1 MKALLESAGVDY
13 AQWLALTRAIL
24 KRDFRTRS
32 SQMSRGS
39 RGPATGGRAL
49 FAQAIFYSL
58 FGFLLSIAIV
68 VSSDLFFVGVVMC
81 AYVMFMVGTAVLLD
95 HSSALT
101 AADDYAVLGF
111 RPVSSRTYFA
121 VRLTNVLIYTLMM
134 TTMVS
139 YIPIGALFVK
149 HGVAAGIAG
158 FFALFGASLAIAF
171 ALLLGYAGLQRF
183 VGANRLKNVLS
194 YLQLAMS
201 FMVYGGY
208 FFISR
213 MMSKSF
219 LAHFTLQKTWWLLA
233 LPPAWFASYFDVAA
247 GTFTPAVL
255 LPALASVVALVVM
268 SRALTGKLSAGFTDR
283 LGESTVSAT
292 RTSVGSAR
300 PAKAGWL
307 FRMGE
312 GRAMALLIRSQ
323 FRNDQKFRMG
333 VLTILPL
340 TVLYIFQGVFREG
353 SGTSSRPGGEFM
365 LVGFAIMMFP
375 AMLKMQLTRSDAFR
389 ASWIFFAAPVD
400 RATLIRASKNVVV
413 AMFLM
418 PYLIFVTVAM
428 AWATHDVGQSVVHVG
443 LMGLISHLVLQLT
456 ILLEPELPFA
466 KPTDKNRSTSFF
478 ALFIGIGIIN
488 VLLTVFQ
495 KQLFGSWLNLA
506 ATAAVTIIGSIFV
519 ELLTKARVDEQA
531 RNLEFLG

>member
-1 MKALLESAGVDY
+1 MKALLEAAGVDY
-13 AQWLALTRAIL
+13 AQWRALTRAIL

-32 SQMSRGS
+32 SQMARGNN
-39 RGPATGGRAL
+39 GPATGNKALIAQAL
-49 FAQAIFYSL
+49 FYSM

-68 VSSDLFFVGVVMC
+68 VSTDLFFVGVVMC

-101 AADDYAVLGF
+101 AADDYVVLGF

-149 HGVAAGIAG
+149 HGMSAGVAG
-158 FFALFGASLAIAF
+158 FFALFGSSIAIAF
-171 ALLLGYAGLQRF
+171 ALLLGYASLQRF
-183 VGANRLKNVLS
+183 VGANLLKQLLS
-194 YLQLAMS
+194 YVQLAMS
-201 FMVYGGY
+201 FLVYGGY

-247 GTFTPAVL
+247 GTLTPVVL
-255 LPALASVVALVVM
+255 LPALMSVAALGAM
-268 SRALTGKLSAGFTDR
+268 SVALTGKLSAGFTDR
-283 LGESTVSAT
+283 LGESAVSAT
-292 RTSVGSAR
+292 RA
-300 PAKAGWL
+300 PAGTAKPSKAGWL
-307 FRMGE
+307 FREGE

-340 TVLYIFQGVFREG
+340 TVLYIFQGIYRDG
-353 SGTSSRPGGEFM
+353 AAAKTGGEFM

-375 AMLKMQLTRSDAFR
+375 AMLKMQITRSDSFR
-389 ASWIFFAAPVD
+389 ASWIFFAAPVN
-400 RATLIRASKNVVV
+400 RASLIRASKNVVV
-413 AMFLM
+413 AMFLV
-418 PYLIFVTVAM
+418 PYLVFVTVAM
-428 AWATHDVGQSVVHVG
+428 AWATRDVVQASVHVG
-443 LMGLISHLVLQLT
+443 LMGLISHFVLQLT

-466 KPTDKNRSTSFF
+466 KPTDKNRSASLF

-495 KQLFGSWLNLA
+495 KQLFGSWLNLS
-506 ATAAVTIIGSIFV
+506 ATAAVTIVGSIFV

-531 RNLEFLG
+531 RNLEFVG

>member
-1 MKALLESAGVDY
+1 MKSLLEAAGVDY

-32 SQMSRGS
+32 AAVGRSGTAKS
-39 RGPATGGRAL
+39 TGTRAL
-49 FAQAIFYSL
+49 VSQAIFYSL

-68 VSSDLFFVGVVMC
+68 VSTDLFFVGVVMC

-101 AADDYAVLGF
+101 AADDFAVLGF

-121 VRLTNVLIYTLMM
+121 VRLTNVLIFTLLM
-134 TTMVS
+134 TAMVA

-149 HGVAAGIAG
+149 HGFAAGIAG

-171 ALLLGYAGLQRF
+171 ALLLGYAGLQRL
-183 VGANRLKNVLS
+183 VGANRLKQMLS
-194 YLQLAMS
+194 YVQLAMS
-201 FMVYGGY
+201 FLVYGGY

-213 MMSKSF
+213 LMSKSF
-219 LAHFTLQKTWWLLA
+219 LAHFTLTKTWWLLA

-247 GTFTPAVL
+247 GTFTPTVL
-255 LPALASVVALVVM
+255 LPALTSVVALAAM
-268 SRALTGKLSAGFTDR
+268 SVALTGKLSVGFTDR
-283 LGESTVSAT
+283 LGESAVSS
-292 RTSVGSAR
+292 RTSSGAAK
-300 PAKAGWL
+300 PAKPGWL
-307 FRMGE
+307 FRSGE

-340 TVLYIFQGVFREG
+340 TVLYIFQGVYREG
-353 SGTSSRPGGEFM
+353 AGARAGGEFM

-375 AMLKMQLTRSDAFR
+375 AMLKMQLTRSDSFR

-418 PYLIFVTVAM
+418 PYLLFVMAAM
-428 AWATHDVGQSVVHVG
+428 IWATRDARQAIVHIG
-443 LMGLISHLVLQLT
+443 LMGLISHFVLQLT

-466 KPTDKNRSTSFF
+466 KPSDKNRSTSLF

-488 VLLTVFQ
+488 MLLTVFQ

-506 ATAAVTIIGSIFV
+506 ATAGVTIVGSIFV

-531 RNLEFLG
+531 RNLEFVG

>member
-1 MKALLESAGVDY
+1 MKSLLEAAGVDY
-13 AQWLALTRAIL
+13 AQWLALTRAML

-49 FAQAIFYSL
+49 FAQAIFYSM
-58 FGFLLSIAIV
+58 FGVFLSFAII
-68 VSSDLFFVGVVMC
+68 VSKDLFFIGVVMC
-81 AYVMFMVGTAVLLD
+81 AYVTFMVGTAVLLD

-121 VRLTNVLIYTLMM
+121 VRLTNVLVYTLMM
-134 TTMVS
+134 TAMVV
-139 YIPIGALFVK
+139 YIPVGALFVK

-158 FFALFGASLAIAF
+158 FFALFGTSIAVSF
-171 ALLLGYAGLQRF
+171 ALLLSYAGLQRA
-183 VGANRLKNVLS
+183 VGANLLKQVLS
-194 YLQLAMS
+194 YVQLAMS

-213 MMSKSF
+213 MVSKSF
-219 LAHFTLQKTWWLLA
+219 LTTFTLQKTWWLLI
-233 LPPAWFASYFDVAA
+233 LPPAWFASYFDIAS
-247 GTFTPAVL
+247 GTLTPTVV
-255 LPALASVVALVVM
+255 LPAAASLVALVAM
-268 SRALTGKLSAGFTDR
+268 SMGLTGKLSAGFADR
-283 LGESTVSAT
+283 LGESTVTPRQASA
-292 RTSVGSAR
+292 GAAR
-300 PAKAGWL
+300 PSKAGWL
-307 FRMGE
+307 FRGGE
-312 GRAMALLIRSQ
+312 ARAMALLIRSQ

-340 TVLYIFQGVFREG
+340 TVLYIFQGISRTSD
-353 SGTSSRPGGEFM
+353 SGGRMGEYT

-375 AMLKMQLTRSDAFR
+375 AMLKMQITRSDSFR

-413 AMFLM
+413 AMFLV
-418 PYLIFVTVAM
+418 PYLLFVMAAM
-428 AWATHDVGQSVVHVG
+428 AWATKNVANSILHVG
-443 LMGLISHLVLQLT
+443 LLGLISHLVLQLT

-466 KPTDKNRSTSFF
+466 KPTDKNRSTSLF

-488 VLLTVFQ
+488 VLLNVFSER
-495 KQLFGSWLNLA
+495 LFGSWINIGG
-506 ATAAVTIIGSIFV
+506 TAAVAIVGSIFV

-531 RNLEFLG
+531 RNLEFVG